1 MMPIRF
7 SMRRIALLLGIG
19 AISAAGARPDAAPV
33 GVGGEPM
40 RVPQQSAKS
49 FGELLIWSDGGRIY
63 VAERGQQARELQLGD
78 TAEARH
84 LRELLERD
92 GATADRPRI
101 LPDRMILVG
110 GGGTGFHGVPADKS
124 ATPDKNG
131 AAATPDRAAIPAD
144 PPGRTGAPPQ
154 TQVRG
159 TGQKG

>member
-1 MMPIRF
+1 MPIRF

-19 AISAAGARPDAAPV
+19 AISAAGARADAAPV
-33 GVGGEPM
+33 GGSEPM

-63 VAERGQQARELQLGD
+63 VAERGQQAQELRLGD
-78 TAEARH
+78 TAEARR
-84 LRELLERD
+84 LRLLLERD

-101 LPDRMILVG
+101 VPDRMILVG
-110 GGGTGFHGVPADKS
+110 GGGTGFHGVPAEK
-124 ATPDKNG
+124 AVTPDKNG
-131 AAATPDRAAIPAD
+131 AAALPDRAGIPAD
-144 PPGRTGAPPQ
+144 SPDRTDAPPQ